1 MTPPHKKPPRRIA
14 YTLEQADATLREAG
28 IRSSAEVREEE
39 SEHKARRDREVAK

>member
-1 MTPPHKKPPRRIA
+1 MTAPHKKPPRLVK
-14 YTLEQADATLREAG
+14 YTLREADATLREAG